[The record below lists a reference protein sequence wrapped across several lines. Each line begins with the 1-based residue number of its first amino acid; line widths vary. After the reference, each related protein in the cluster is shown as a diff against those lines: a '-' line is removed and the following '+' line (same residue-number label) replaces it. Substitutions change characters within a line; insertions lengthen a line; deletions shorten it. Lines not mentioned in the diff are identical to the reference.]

1 MWKKSA
7 AIGFALALAGVIGA
21 EAQLFDDR
29 ANETVRERRRPEYD
43 PRGIF
48 LGRFVGR
55 PDFRVG
61 LRYEDNIFA
70 RDVNTEEDLIVN
82 VLGAGELK
90 SDWRRHEFAAFY
102 TADYDFYTD
111 NTDES
116 NLDVTIGARGRVDI
130 ARNTSVE
137 ARVSFT
143 NGFERR
149 VRADAVV
156 GVQAIVDEVRDSF
169 GDDVAG
175 ADAAEAQIR
184 AIEDDGVFTNS
195 PINFNV
201 WRTGLTA
208 RHTFDQLR
216 LIGNLDAAL
225 FVFFDEASNQLFQIQ
240 EFADQTLADN
250 GEGGLGSFQSA
261 PGVLEQGFRDRVEY
275 RASGRAEYQFTPT
288 TFGLAEIV
296 YKDNNYRTDD
306 PRLDR
311 SSDGFE
317 VLTGFGFDLTRVLRG
332 EASLKYFNEEFVSGF
347 GDTGRALFIDPVF
360 NPEDDAIDGELEID
374 NTSSGFG
381 ANIDL
386 TWLVSTLTNVTVEA
400 DREVTATSLN
410 DASRIVATAAGV
422 TVDHELDRN
431 IILYGELGFFLEE
444 FEGIDREDTRFEYGL
459 GLLYLLNNRYSLEMN
474 LARTEQESSGFAG
487 RDFDVNRVFAGLQ
500 VRF

>member
-1 MWKKSA
+1 MWKQSA
-7 AIGFALALAGVIGA
+7 AIGVILALAGVIGA
-21 EAQLFDDR
+21 EAQLIDDR

-43 PRGIF
+43 PQGIF

-70 RDVNTEEDLIVN
+70 RDGNTNEDLIVN
-82 VLGAGELK
+82 VLGAGELQ
-90 SDWRRHEFAAFY
+90 SDWRRHEVAAFY
-102 TADYDFYTD
+102 TADYDYYTD
-111 NTDES
+111 NVDES
-116 NLDVTIGARGRVDI
+116 NLDVTVGIRGRLDI

-137 ARVSFT
+137 GRFSFT
-143 NGFERR
+143 NGFDRR
-149 VRADAVV
+149 VAADAVI
-156 GVQAIVDEVRDSF
+156 GIQALVDEVRNSF

-175 ADAAEAQIR
+175 ADAAEAVIR
-184 AIEDDGVFTNS
+184 DIEQDGVFANS

-216 LIGNLDAAL
+216 LIGTFDASL
-225 FVFFDEASNQLFQIQ
+225 FVYFNEASDQLFDIQ
-240 EFADQTLADN
+240 EFTDQVLADN
-250 GEGGLGSFQSA
+250 GQGGLGSFQSA
-261 PGVLEQGFRDRVEY
+261 PGIVDQSFRDRVQY
-275 RASGRAEYQFTPT
+275 RASGRAEYQFAPS
-288 TFGLAEIV
+288 TFGLVEVI
-296 YKDNNYRTDD
+296 YKDNNYDVDD

-317 VLTGFGFDLTRVLRG
+317 VLTGFGFDLTQVLRG
-332 EASLKYFNEEFVSGF
+332 EASLKYFDESFVTGF
-347 GDTGRALFIDPVF
+347 GDTGRALFIDVGFDP
-360 NPEDDAIDGELEID
+360 DDPNNANLDID
-374 NTSSGFG
+374 NTSNGFG

-386 TWLVSTLTNVTVEA
+386 TWLVSTLTNVSLEA
-400 DREVTATSLN
+400 DRQVTATSLN
-410 DASRIVATAAGV
+410 DASRFVATSANV

-474 LARTEQESSGFAG
+474 VARTEQESSGFAG
-487 RDFDVNRVFAGLQ
+487 RDFDINRVFAGLQ